1 MVLKKWKSNPK
12 NEMLQF
18 CLKVLF
24 YVSIFPFFISLTKW
38 KKKLS
43 QGHPYNFRLPLQLFF
58 PRFFSSACK
67 LKKQWAQPTW
77 EFTAPPSIWISPKPK
92 KMGILFHQVIPT
104 RIEVFSR
111 WKNTENQRSCACYG
125 LNIIQEIRDVL
136 APKNT
141 AIYKLAAMPSYSH
154 VRQFTQ
160 CGPDPALLESV
171 MWRAP
176 ICEPCKI

>member
-1 MVLKKWKSNPK
+1 MKCFIFVWKYWFMFWFFPFSFHWQMKKKK
-12 NEMLQF
+12 N
-18 CLKVLF
+18 CLKVT
-24 YVSIFPFFISLTKW
+24 LTT
-38 KKKLS
+38 S
-43 QGHPYNFRLPLQLFF
+43 GYPYSFFF

-77 EFTAPPSIWISPKPK
+77 EFTAPLSIWISPKPK

-141 AIYKLAAMPSYSH
+141 AIYKLPAMPSYSH

-160 CGPDPALLESV
+160 CRPDPAFLESV

-176 ICEPCKI
+176 ICEQCNI

>member
-1 MVLKKWKSNPK
+1 MKCFIFVWKYWFMFWFFPFSFHWQNEKKK
-12 NEMLQF
+12 N
-18 CLKVLF
+18 CLKVT
-24 YVSIFPFFISLTKW
+24 LTT
-38 KKKLS
+38 S
-43 QGHPYNFRLPLQLFF
+43 GYPYSFFF

-77 EFTAPPSIWISPKPK
+77 EFTAPLSIWISPKPK

-141 AIYKLAAMPSYSH
+141 AIYKLPAMPSYSH

-160 CGPDPALLESV
+160 CRPDPAFLESV

-176 ICEPCKI
+176 ICEQCNI

>member
-1 MVLKKWKSNPK
+1 MFH
-12 NEMLQF
+12 F
-18 CLKVLF
+18 CLKVLV
-24 YVSIFPFFISLTKW
+24 YVLIFPFFISLTKW
-38 KKKLS
+38 KKKKNCLKVTLTTS
-43 QGHPYNFRLPLQLFF
+43 GYPYSFFF

-77 EFTAPPSIWISPKPK
+77 EFTAPLSIWISPKPK

-141 AIYKLAAMPSYSH
+141 AIYKLPAMPSYSH

-160 CGPDPALLESV
+160 CRPDPAFLESV

-176 ICEPCKI
+176 ICEQCNI